1 MRGAATDAPGEL
13 EVHLADCDREV
24 AHDAQADA
32 RAQRVARLSGVG
44 VLTASEPDG
53 SRTLA

>member
-24 AHDAQADA
+24 ARDAQADA